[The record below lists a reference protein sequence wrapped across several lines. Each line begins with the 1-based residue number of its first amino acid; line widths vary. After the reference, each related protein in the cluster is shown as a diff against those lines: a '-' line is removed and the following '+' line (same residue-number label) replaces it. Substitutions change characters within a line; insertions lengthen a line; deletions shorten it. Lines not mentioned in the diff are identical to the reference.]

1 MGHNRFATLGPI
13 APELTMSMFTSQS
26 TPHRFV
32 QAAAVTALLAL
43 SSCALPNEI
52 PERRGGDVAVLAG
65 TGLEELNPG
74 DVAVAPVVVHMEGES
89 QRHRDAV
96 PQWGLRQAMQ
106 RALVRRRYSPLSL
119 DFVDSAVVN
128 ASYSAGDVGEQAVCE
143 ILVHAWSERY
153 WSTERQLDV
162 DVEVRMVDPSAA
174 AGSTPLWAARMD
186 GMVGLN
192 SITNYTSE
200 ESLRAAILDEISL
213 ELLARMPARHLSPG
227 QR

>member
-1 MGHNRFATLGPI
+1 M
-13 APELTMSMFTSQS
+13 
-26 TPHRFV
+26 
-32 QAAAVTALLAL
+32 
-43 SSCALPNEI
+43 
-52 PERRGGDVAVLAG
+52 LAG
-65 TGLEELNPG
+65 TGLEDLNPG
-74 DVAVAPVVVHMEGES
+74 DVAVAPVVVHMEDES

-96 PQWGLRQAMQ
+96 PQWGLREAMQ

-119 DFVDSAVVN
+119 DFVDSRVVN
-128 ASYSAGDVGEQAVCE
+128 ASYGAGDVGEQAVCE
-143 ILVHAWSERY
+143 SLVHAWSERY

-200 ESLRAAILDEISL
+200 EALRAAILDEIAL
-213 ELLARMPARHLSPG
+213 ELMARMPARNLSAG
-227 QR
+227 QK